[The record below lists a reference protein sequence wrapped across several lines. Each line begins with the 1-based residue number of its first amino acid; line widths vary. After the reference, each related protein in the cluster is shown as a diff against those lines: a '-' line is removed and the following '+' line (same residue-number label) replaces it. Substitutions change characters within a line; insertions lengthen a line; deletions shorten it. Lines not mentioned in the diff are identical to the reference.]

1 MEFAASRVNIST
13 PPAIIKIQ
21 TKLTTFANKK
31 QTRAP
36 SDHSRYGEENKHRRP
51 VAGGD
56 YISHSSDKSDL
67 TSTQSHFQFGADMLA
82 MIGIV
87 ESRKCYRNTNHILV
101 LIPILMILVL
111 IYLKFGVTTF
121 ESFSKNS
128 PPGPKPWPI
137 IGSLHLM
144 ASYTKYPF
152 EVFTRLQKVSSSS
165 RIIKRT
171 TWVPNSFLQKYKQLA
186 RILCSDFSII

>member
-1 MEFAASRVNIST
+1 MEITYHTALISLTWPHSVSLSVQCGAS
-13 PPAIIKIQ
+13 
-21 TKLTTFANKK
+21 
-31 QTRAP
+31 
-36 SDHSRYGEENKHRRP
+36 
-51 VAGGD
+51 
-56 YISHSSDKSDL
+56 
-67 TSTQSHFQFGADMLA
+67 MLA
-82 MIGIV
+82 MIGKV
-87 ESRKCYRNTNHILV
+87 ESRKCCRNTNHILV
-101 LIPILMILVL
+101 LIPILTILVL

-165 RIIKRT
+165 RIIKQRP

-186 RILCSDFSII
+186 RIVISDFSII